1 VNEDCFEFD
10 VKILNNIPTFN
21 TSLVDQKIAV
31 GASALYLLPAIID
44 FEGSPITS
52 VILDC
57 IPPSFIT
64 LTTNKELSI
73 APPTTELEA
82 NYTIKFNISDGAM
95 LN

>member
-31 GASALYLLPAIID
+31 GTSVLYLLPAIID
-44 FEGSPITS
+44 FEGSPIKS